1 MTTYV
6 CIYCQENLPSFSE
19 ILTHVIESHSEQILK
34 FSQKDGANIKVKN
47 FKIIPEICRQQGR
60 SITVNK
66 TRETIHISRC
76 NTVAKDSPCGKVSKP
91 TDNDSRCNTVAK
103 DSPCDKVSKPTDN
116 DSRCNTV
123 AKDSPCDK
131 VSKPTD
137 NDSRCNTV
145 AKDSSCDKVSKPTD
159 NDSRCNTVAK
169 DSPCDKVSKPTD
181 NDSRCNTVAK
191 DSPCDKVSKPTD
203 NDSFDDFEVDKS
215 EDLSLLVD
223 DKDEEYTEIVSL
235 IPTVIDD
242 LQQAG
247 KLTEYIS
254 FHKLVSDGKFPLDN
268 LAFLLFLDVV

>member
-19 ILTHVIESHSEQILK
+19 ILTHVIESHSEQTLK

-66 TRETIHISRC
+66 TRETIHIARC

-91 TDNDSRCNTVAK
+91 TDNDS
-103 DSPCDKVSKPTDN
+103 
-116 DSRCNTV
+116 
-123 AKDSPCDK
+123 
-131 VSKPTD
+131 
-137 NDSRCNTV
+137 
-145 AKDSSCDKVSKPTD
+145 
-159 NDSRCNTVAK
+159 
-169 DSPCDKVSKPTD
+169 
-181 NDSRCNTVAK
+181 
-191 DSPCDKVSKPTD
+191 
-203 NDSFDDFEVDKS
+203 FDDIEVDKS

-235 IPTVIDD
+235 IPTVIDQ
-242 LQQAG
+242 LKRAG

-254 FHKLVSDGKFPLDN
+254 FHKLVNDGKFPLDN
-268 LAFLLFLDVV
+268 LAFLLFLDVVRWFGTETAIYSTRYSGEIKLFWKTELRLFHLEES

>member
-19 ILTHVIESHSEQILK
+19 ILTHVIESHSEQTLK

-145 AKDSSCDKVSKPTD
+145 AKDS
-159 NDSRCNTVAK
+159 
-169 DSPCDKVSKPTD
+169 PCG
-181 NDSRCNTVAK
+181 
-191 DSPCDKVSKPTD
+191 KVSKPTD

-235 IPTVIDD
+235 IPTVIVE
-242 LQQAG
+242 LKRAG
-247 KLTEYIS
+247 KLTEFI
-254 FHKLVSDGKFPLDN
+254 D
-268 LAFLLFLDVV
+268 

>member
-19 ILTHVIESHSEQILK
+19 ILTHVIESHSEQTLK
-34 FSQKDGANIKVKN
+34 FSQKDGANINVKN

-76 NTVAKDSPCGKVSKP
+76 NTVAKDSPC
-91 TDNDSRCNTVAK
+91 
-103 DSPCDKVSKPTDN
+103 DKVSKPTDH
-116 DSRCNTV
+116 
-123 AKDSPCDK
+123 
-131 VSKPTD
+131 
-137 NDSRCNTV
+137 
-145 AKDSSCDKVSKPTD
+145 
-159 NDSRCNTVAK
+159 
-169 DSPCDKVSKPTD
+169 
-181 NDSRCNTVAK
+181 
-191 DSPCDKVSKPTD
+191 
-203 NDSFDDFEVDKS
+203 DSFDDFEVDKN

-235 IPTVIDD
+235 IPTVIDE
-242 LQQAG
+242 LKRAG

-268 LAFLLFLDVV
+268 LAFLAGLNRLVSAQPSPSLQCDT

>member
-34 FSQKDGANIKVKN
+34 FSQKDGANINVKN

-76 NTVAKDSPCGKVSKP
+76 NTVAKDSPCG
-91 TDNDSRCNTVAK
+91 
-103 DSPCDKVSKPTDN
+103 
-116 DSRCNTV
+116 
-123 AKDSPCDK
+123 
-131 VSKPTD
+131 
-137 NDSRCNTV
+137 
-145 AKDSSCDKVSKPTD
+145 
-159 NDSRCNTVAK
+159 
-169 DSPCDKVSKPTD
+169 KVSKPTD

-268 LAFLLFLDVV
+268 LVFLLFLDVV

>member
-19 ILTHVIESHSEQILK
+19 ILTHVIESHSEQTLK

-66 TRETIHISRC
+66 TRETIHIARC

-91 TDNDSRCNTVAK
+91 TDNDS
-103 DSPCDKVSKPTDN
+103 
-116 DSRCNTV
+116 
-123 AKDSPCDK
+123 
-131 VSKPTD
+131 
-137 NDSRCNTV
+137 
-145 AKDSSCDKVSKPTD
+145 
-159 NDSRCNTVAK
+159 
-169 DSPCDKVSKPTD
+169 
-181 NDSRCNTVAK
+181 
-191 DSPCDKVSKPTD
+191 
-203 NDSFDDFEVDKS
+203 FDDIEVDKS

-235 IPTVIDD
+235 IPTVIDQ
-242 LQQAG
+242 LKRAG

-254 FHKLVSDGKFPLDN
+254 FHKLVNDGKFPLDN
-268 LAFLLFLDVV
+268 LACLLFLDVVRWFGTETAIYSTRYSEEIKLFWKTELRLFHLEES

>member
-19 ILTHVIESHSEQILK
+19 ILTHVIESHSEQTLR

-91 TDNDSRCNTVAK
+91 TDNDSI
-103 DSPCDKVSKPTDN
+103 
-116 DSRCNTV
+116 
-123 AKDSPCDK
+123 
-131 VSKPTD
+131 
-137 NDSRCNTV
+137 
-145 AKDSSCDKVSKPTD
+145 
-159 NDSRCNTVAK
+159 
-169 DSPCDKVSKPTD
+169 
-181 NDSRCNTVAK
+181 
-191 DSPCDKVSKPTD
+191 
-203 NDSFDDFEVDKS
+203 DDIEVDKS

-223 DKDEEYTEIVSL
+223 DKDEEYTEIVSS
-235 IPTVIDD
+235 IPTVIDE
-242 LQQAG
+242 LKRAG

-254 FHKLVSDGKFPLDN
+254 FHKPVSDGKFPLDN
-268 LAFLLFLDVV
+268 LAFLLFLDVVRWFGTETAIYSMR

>member
-1 MTTYV
+1 M
-6 CIYCQENLPSFSE
+6 
-19 ILTHVIESHSEQILK
+19 IESHSEQTLK

-123 AKDSPCDK
+123 AKD
-131 VSKPTD
+131 
-137 NDSRCNTV
+137 N
-145 AKDSSCDKVSKPTD
+145 
-159 NDSRCNTVAK
+159 
-169 DSPCDKVSKPTD
+169 
-181 NDSRCNTVAK
+181 
-191 DSPCDKVSKPTD
+191 PCDKVSKPTD

-235 IPTVIDD
+235 IPTVIVE
-242 LQQAG
+242 LKRAG
-247 KLTEYIS
+247 KLTEFI
-254 FHKLVSDGKFPLDN
+254 D
-268 LAFLLFLDVV
+268 